1 MTYGFTEHDTY
12 LLEACVCGNCR
23 RMTFLKSRTI
33 CSHIFSIVLSTLCI
47 STGVTAFLYLALPIP
62 NFILSKFPEIFSPS
76 LKGMGDL
83 SMDI

>member
-33 CSHIFSIVLSTLCI
+33 CSPIFTIVLSTLCI
-47 STGVTAFLYLALPIP
+47 STGVTAFLYLALSIP

>member
-33 CSHIFSIVLSTLCI
+33 CSPIFTIVLSTLCI